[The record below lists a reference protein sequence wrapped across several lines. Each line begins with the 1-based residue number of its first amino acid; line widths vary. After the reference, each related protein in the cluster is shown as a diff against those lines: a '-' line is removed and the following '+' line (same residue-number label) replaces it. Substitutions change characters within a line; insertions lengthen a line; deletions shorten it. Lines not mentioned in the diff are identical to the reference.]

1 MRKTWLYILIVLYL
15 VIMFML
21 GLINMYSKTPVKA
34 QVSRDVVPNDGGRFI
49 RTANFV
55 GVERSNIIFEV
66 TKKGE

>member
-1 MRKTWLYILIVLYL
+1 
-15 VIMFML
+15 MFML